1 MATYPYIWRADDTIE
16 IKARARSGNKV
27 SSLLGKHGWLYLSST
42 QPSLPHFTTNRDVQY
57 LPRNKV
63 CDFDG
68 MEVIVLRRARV
79 VGTEYN
85 TSETGMEAY
94 LYCKIEEDD

>member
-1 MATYPYIWRADDTIE
+1 MAGLPYIWRADDTVE

-27 SSLLGKHGWLYLSST
+27 SSLLGNHGWLYASSA
-42 QPSLPHFTTNRDVQY
+42 QPSLPQFTTNRDMQY

-63 CDFDG
+63 CNFDG
-68 MEVIVLRRARV
+68 MEVIVLSKARV
-79 VGTEYN
+79 VGIEYN